1 MLQAELAELTNVY
14 QSALASVSIIE
25 RLDTSDE
32 DFLPP
37 DTRTKREWVD
47 ALYRNRDHLTIILGR
62 YTWPEDF
69 DLAPFNAAIAQANA
83 RLDILKNG

>member
-37 DTRTKREWVD
+37 DIKSKREWVD
-47 ALYRNRDHLTIILGR
+47 TLYRNRDHLTIILGR
-62 YTWPEDF
+62 YAWTEDF

-83 RLDILKNG
+83 RLDILKKG